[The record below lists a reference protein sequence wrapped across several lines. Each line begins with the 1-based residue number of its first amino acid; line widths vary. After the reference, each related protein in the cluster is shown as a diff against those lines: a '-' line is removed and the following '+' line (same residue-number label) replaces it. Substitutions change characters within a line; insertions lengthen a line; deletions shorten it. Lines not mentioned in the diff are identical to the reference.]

1 MYLKLHH
8 GYRRNAKIKH
18 GQRRC
23 SSKINVEDMGTC
35 ASEDVVEADDDMDHI
50 AWMRKPIGQN
60 CPWHKD
66 ISRLTVENVEMPR
79 P

>member
-1 MYLKLHH
+1 M
-8 GYRRNAKIKH
+8 
-18 GQRRC
+18 
-23 SSKINVEDMGTC
+23 EDMGTC

-66 ISRLTVENVEMPR
+66 ISRLTVENVDARLQIHFIQLYSVGMPCY
-79 P
+79 